1 MFVEDSEPHEGFV
14 AQYRVAVP
22 DFDVIIIGAGV
33 AGIYELYRLREEG
46 LSVHVYEAGDDV
58 GGTWHWNRYP
68 GARFDSES
76 YTYAYSF
83 SKELLADWDW
93 SEHFAAQPET
103 RRYLQH
109 VTDRFD
115 LRRDM
120 TFGRRMTRAEWT
132 DDHWEFTF
140 DDDSTA
146 TATFFV
152 SAMGVLSIPN
162 PPPWP
167 GVDDFA
173 GVSFHTSDWPEDLD
187 LTGKRVAVIGTGA
200 TAVQLI
206 PEVAKVA
213 SQLTVYQRTPN
224 WCAPLNNRPITPEE
238 QAEIKASYDHIFSR
252 CLETFGGFMYEA
264 DRRKAL
270 EVSDE
275 ERYETFEEL
284 WAGPGFGIWLGNFRD
299 LLVNE
304 EANKLISE
312 FAAEK
317 IRERVHDKALAERLI
332 PTDHGFGTRR
342 VPMETNYYEAYNRDN
357 VDLVDMRET
366 PIVRITR
373 DGIETTDGER
383 TFDVIVYAVGFD
395 AITGAYDHVEI
406 AGRDGRVLRDEWKD
420 GPHTYLGLASAG
432 FPNFFMIVGPQQ
444 AGPFCN
450 FTRCIETNSNWIAR
464 LITYAIAR
472 GASSVVPTE
481 AAQEQWNDDVIA
493 SGERMLFMKV
503 PSWFT
508 GARRADFDG
517 TLRNSLVYVGGV
529 PAYNERCES
538 VAANGYEGFVFA

>member
-1 MFVEDSEPHEGFV
+1 MPE
-14 AQYRVAVP
+14 
-22 DFDVIIIGAGV
+22 FDVIIIGAGV
-33 AGIYELYRLREEG
+33 AGLYELYRLREMG
-46 LSVHVYEAGDDV
+46 VKAHVYEAGDDV

-83 SKELLADWDW
+83 SKELLEDWDW
-93 SEHFAAQPET
+93 SEHFAGQPET

-109 VTDRFD
+109 VADRFD

-120 TFGRRMTRAEWT
+120 TFGRRVTRAVWGDDRWT
-132 DDHWEFTF
+132 ITL
-140 DDDSTA
+140 DDDTTA
-146 TATFFV
+146 SAPFLI

-167 GVDDFA
+167 GVEDFA
-173 GVSFHTSDWPEDLD
+173 GVSFHTTDWPEDLD
-187 LTGKRVAVIGTGA
+187 LSGKRVAVIGTGA

-238 QAEIKASYDHIFSR
+238 QADIKSSYDQIFAR

-270 EVSDE
+270 EVSE
-275 ERYETFEEL
+275 QERYDTFEKL
-284 WAGPGFGIWLGNFRD
+284 WNEPGFAKWLGNFRD

-312 FAAEK
+312 FAANK
-317 IRERVHDKALAERLI
+317 IRERVHDKELAEKLI
-332 PTDHGFGTRR
+332 PVDHGFGTRR
-342 VPMETNYYEAYNRDN
+342 VPLETNYYEAYNRPN
-357 VDLVDMRET
+357 VDLVDLRET

-383 TFDVIVYAVGFD
+383 AFDVIVYAVGFD
-395 AITGAYDHVEI
+395 AITGAYDQVDI
-406 AGRDGRVLRDEWKD
+406 RGRDDRRLRTEWAE
-420 GPHTYLGLASAG
+420 GPKTYLGLATAG

-464 LITYAIAR
+464 LIAHVRER
-472 GASSVVPTE
+472 GASSVEPTQE
-481 AAQEQWNDDVIA
+481 AQESWNDDVVA

-508 GARRADFDG
+508 GARRRDFDG

-529 PAYNERCES
+529 PAFNERCEA
-538 VAANGYEGFVFA
+538 VAAAGYEGFVIR

>member
-1 MFVEDSEPHEGFV
+1 
-14 AQYRVAVP
+14 VP
-22 DFDVIIIGAGV
+22 DALIIGAGV
-33 AGIYELYRLREEG
+33 AGLYQLHRLRELG
-46 LSVHVYEAGDDV
+46 ISAHVYEAGDDV

-76 YTYAYSF
+76 YTYGYSF

-93 SEHFAAQPET
+93 SEHFAGQPET

-109 VTDRFD
+109 VAERFD
-115 LRRDM
+115 LRRDI
-120 TFGRRMTRAEWT
+120 TFGRRVTNAEWGNDEWT
-132 DDHWEFTF
+132 ITLDDG
-140 DDDSTA
+140 STA
-146 TATFFV
+146 SAAFLV

-173 GVSFHTSDWPEDLD
+173 GRSFHTSDWPDDLD

-224 WCAPLNNRPITPEE
+224 WCAPLNNRPISAEE
-238 QAEIKASYDHIFSR
+238 QAEIKASYDHIFAR

-270 EVSDE
+270 EVSE
-275 ERYETFEEL
+275 QERYEVFEKL
-284 WAGPGFGIWLGNFRD
+284 WGEPGFGIWLGNFRD

-304 EANKLISE
+304 EANKLISD
-312 FAAEK
+312 FAANK
-317 IRERVHDKALAERLI
+317 IRERVHDQERAEKLI

-342 VPMETNYYEAYNRDN
+342 VPLETNYYEAYNRSN
-357 VDLVDMRET
+357 VDLVDLRET
-366 PIVRITR
+366 PIARIR
-373 DGIETTDGER
+373 REGIETSDGER
-383 TFDVIVYAVGFD
+383 AFDVIVYAVGFD
-395 AITGAYDHVEI
+395 AITGAYDHVDMR
-406 AGRDGRVLRDEWKD
+406 GRDGRTLRAAWAD
-420 GPHTYLGLASAG
+420 GPRTYLGMMTAG
-432 FPNFFMIVGPQQ
+432 FPNFFMVVGPQQ

-450 FTRCIETNSNWIAR
+450 FTRCIETNSNWIAA
-464 LITYAIAR
+464 LIDHVRAR
-472 GASSVVPTE
+472 GAAAVEPTE
-481 AAQEQWNDDVIA
+481 EAQQEWNDEVVA

-529 PAYNERCES
+529 PAFNERCEAV
-538 VAANGYEGFVFA
+538 VAAGYAGFVIR

>member
-1 MFVEDSEPHEGFV
+1 M
-14 AQYRVAVP
+14 P
-22 DFDVIIIGAGV
+22 DHFDVIVIGAGV
-33 AGIYELYRLREEG
+33 AGLYQLHRLRELG
-46 LSVHVYEAGDDV
+46 IHAHVYEAGDDV

-83 SKELLADWDW
+83 SKELLQDWDW

-109 VTDRFD
+109 VADRFD
-115 LRRDM
+115 LRRDI
-120 TFGRRMTRAEWT
+120 TFGRRVTRAEWA
-132 DDHWEFTF
+132 DDRWTITL
-140 DDDSTA
+140 DDGTTA
-146 TATFFV
+146 SAPFLV

-167 GVDDFA
+167 GVEDFA
-173 GVSFHTSDWPEDLD
+173 GPSFHTSDWPDDLD
-187 LTGKRVAVIGTGA
+187 VTGKRVAVIGTGA

-213 SQLTVYQRTPN
+213 SRITVFQRTPN

-238 QAEIKASYDHIFSR
+238 QDEIKSSYDHIFAR

-275 ERYETFEEL
+275 ERYETFEKL
-284 WAGPGFGIWLGNFRD
+284 WGEPGFGIWLGNFRD

-304 EANKLISE
+304 EANKLISD
-312 FAAEK
+312 FAANK
-317 IRERVHDKALAERLI
+317 IRERVHDQALAEKLI

-342 VPMETNYYEAYNRDN
+342 VPLETNYYEAFNRPN
-357 VDLVDMRET
+357 VDLVDLRET
-366 PIVRITR
+366 PIARITR
-373 DGIETTDGER
+373 DGIETSGGER
-383 TFDVIVYAVGFD
+383 AFDVIVYAVGFD
-395 AITGAYDHVEI
+395 AITGAYDHVDMR
-406 AGRDGRVLRDEWKD
+406 GRDGRTLRSSWAD
-420 GPHTYLGLASAG
+420 GPRTYLGLATAG

-450 FTRCIETNSNWIAR
+450 FTRCIETNSNWIAA
-464 LITYAIAR
+464 LIDYVRSR
-472 GASSVVPTE
+472 GATAVEPTPQ
-481 AAQEQWNDDVIA
+481 AQEEWNDEVVA

-529 PAYNERCES
+529 PAFNERCNAV
-538 VAANGYEGFVFA
+538 VAAGYKGFEIR